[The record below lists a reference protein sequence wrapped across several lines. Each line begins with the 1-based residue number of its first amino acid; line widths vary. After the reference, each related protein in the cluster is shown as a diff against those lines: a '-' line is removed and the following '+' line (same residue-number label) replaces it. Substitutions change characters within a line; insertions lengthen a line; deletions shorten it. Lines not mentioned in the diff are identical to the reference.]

1 MAGKYKVQVKNSDGS
16 LSDLPIVATD
26 SDKLNGQEA
35 SYYANVENNPNLT
48 YYATDNGSTTAGKW
62 VAKCDGV
69 TELFDGLSVKYKTTV
84 AGVSSG
90 TKFNLNGLGEKNVY
104 LVGTTKTTTHFGVG
118 SMITLVYNEA
128 VGGWHIADY
137 DGNSDSKL
145 YQYYTL
151 TTSNAEY
158 PIIHSYTTATGT
170 SSYKSTYGAVK
181 SGFTFNP
188 STDTLSVGAIKE
200 NGTLLSSKY
209 ATKTE
214 LNGKM
219 SSSPFEIQLDGCLQV
234 YDDDDE
240 YVDNYGGTDNFSGDD
255 VDATYCAKGIY
266 LNGSNEYTLSFPAKS
281 GTIALKSDID
291 YPWVRQK
298 QVTTNA
304 EYPIL
309 LSNGTTSETTDPVAV
324 AYRSRTNLYA
334 NPSNGRLS
342 ATSFNTLSDRRLK
355 DNIKEFVPKKSI
367 LELPIVEFDFKESG
381 LHQIGCLAQDLQE
394 ICPEL
399 VNENSLGYLGI
410 NESKIVYLLLDE
422 LKKLKAEIEAL
433 KRNGIV

>member
-1 MAGKYKVQVKNSDGS
+1 MAGKYKVQIKNSDGS

-35 SYYANVENNPNLT
+35 SYYLNYSNFTNKPT
-48 YYATDNGSTTAGKW
+48 IP
-62 VAKCDGV
+62 
-69 TELFDGLSVKYKTTV
+69 TV
-84 AGVSSG
+84 
-90 TKFNLNGLGEKNVY
+90 N
-104 LVGTTKTTTHFGVG
+104 
-118 SMITLVYNEA
+118 
-128 VGGWHIADY
+128 
-137 DGNSDSKL
+137 
-145 YQYYTL
+145 
-151 TTSNAEY
+151 
-158 PIIHSYTTATGT
+158 
-170 SSYKSTYGAVK
+170 
-181 SGFTFNP
+181 
-188 STDTLSVGAIKE
+188 
-200 NGTLLSSKY
+200 NGTLTIQKNGTTVKTFTANSSSNVTANITVPTKMSELTNDSGFKTTDNNTTYSISKSGTTITLTGSDGSTSTVTDSNTTYTFNGAVSTIKDSNLTASRALVSDSSGKVAVSSVTSTQLGYLSGVTSNIQ
-209 ATKTE
+209 TQ

-219 SSSPFEIQLDGCLQV
+219 SSSPYSIQLDGYLEV

-240 YVDNYGGTDNFSGDD
+240 YVDNYGGTDNFGGDD
-255 VDATYCAKGIY
+255 VDATYYAKGIY
-266 LNGSNEYTLSFPAKS
+266 LNGTNEYTLSFPAKS
-281 GTIALKSDID
+281 GTIALKTDID

-309 LSNGTTSETTDPVAV
+309 LSNGTTSETTDMVAV

-367 LELPIVEFDFKESG
+367 LELPIVEFDFKDSG